1 MLLLCDRR
9 FAMEGVMP
17 SIGRVAVAT
26 AAVAAY
32 AAVNVAVATVGASQA
47 RGLWGNVL

>member
-1 MLLLCDRR
+1 
-9 FAMEGVMP
+9 MEGVVP

-26 AAVAAY
+26 AAAAAF

-47 RGLWGNVL
+47 RGLWASVL

>member
-1 MLLLCDRR
+1 
-9 FAMEGVMP
+9 MEGVMP

-26 AAVAAY
+26 AAAAAY
-32 AAVNVAVATVGASQA
+32 AAVNVAVATVASQA

>member
-9 FAMEGVMP
+9 FAIEGVVP

-26 AAVAAY
+26 AAAAAY

-47 RGLWGNVL
+47 RGLWGIVL